1 MAHIA
6 ACMLDNDGETNSL
19 RSYIANTFS
28 AKAST
33 DSLVSIHSADEK
45 KSAWRM
51 QHQEG
56 RKYQLFPKDKQLPP
70 VTAVKPLDL
79 DQAHAIA
86 MSQSPEKSDKPDK
99 SGLSNG
105 LLLRIKQQNLTRRR
119 KVSVPELG
127 PMTTVQEVSMDSP
140 TIPGR
145 PALHER
151 SISTPVNTLRLNLR
165 AEQKDSNDASE
176 MRVHKG
182 TPTASKATALP
193 ARQPLS
199 PKDLAPLT
207 IPSQIGTFPALARKL
222 SLSRLRSG
230 YTQQDQPV
238 RPPRPDESP
247 QTRAFTPF
255 TPLSSAG
262 STTTPRSATTYM
274 TTPTIPTPISAP
286 PESRRSPSPWEK
298 PHQAVTPAQGTP
310 EITSIHK
317 FEPDAQVQSA
327 SALAHRRGQSDSG
340 SIMERGRPRKR
351 IDGTPIGA
359 THKRGESKRSLSAD
373 RRAFETLPQ
382 GYRPKDAIKNLD
394 QAEIGHLQRQALGQ
408 AVRFEILRKEDVD
421 NLSKELRQLDERTEY
436 LRHTYTSLRAGRR
449 NLQSRVC
456 QYLRSPRVA
465 KFSYEAMLKQEETL
479 AELDASIDDWVTKLE
494 HAENRRTR
502 VRQKLLEHVAAAAA
516 MSATTTTTITVAAGL
531 GGGTNNDGL
540 QQTMMGV
547 RMQPN
552 AADVS
557 TPPRSPT
564 KGSGGATFLDCS
576 SPSSPSSSPQRVVAR
591 VPSAIIEEEN
601 EDGKSHR
608 SRLSST
614 TQSALERMESIRIY
628 ADSDVYALLADVEN
642 EFTKLNSDAG
652 GGDGG
657 SSPES
662 LSQQQQQQQQRPI
675 YSRKRALQHAR
686 SHDVLGYSD
695 PSSNGSRGVSSRPKP
710 LSPPAPSP
718 PMKNSP
724 TRGGD
729 VFLTSAVFQPH
740 QTTVNA

>member
-6 ACMLDNDGETNSL
+6 ACMIDNEGETNSL
-19 RSYIANTFS
+19 RSYIANTF
-28 AKAST
+28 ATKAST

-45 KSAWRM
+45 KSTTWRM
-51 QHQEG
+51 HSQEG

-70 VTAVKPLDL
+70 VTAAKPLDL
-79 DQAHAIA
+79 EQAHAIA
-86 MSQSPEKSDKPDK
+86 MGQSPDKSDRPDK

-105 LLLRIKQQNLTRRR
+105 LLLRIKEHNLTRRR

-165 AEQKDSNDASE
+165 AEPRDSNETLEKIASS
-176 MRVHKG
+176 R
-182 TPTASKATALP
+182 TALP
-193 ARQPLS
+193 PRQPLS

-207 IPSQIGTFPALARKL
+207 IPTQIGAFPTLTRKL

-230 YTQQDQPV
+230 GCQQEQPV

-247 QTRAFTPF
+247 RTRAPFTPF
-255 TPLSSAG
+255 TPLSATG

-274 TTPTIPTPISAP
+274 TTSTIPTPVSAP
-286 PESRRSPSPWEK
+286 AESRRSPSPWEK
-298 PHQAVTPAQGTP
+298 PAHSTTPVGTP
-310 EITSIHK
+310 QCHTDINSISK
-317 FEPDAQVQSA
+317 PDSDAQVRCA
-327 SALAHRRGQSDSG
+327 SAMAHRRGQSDSG

-351 IDGTPIGA
+351 LDGTPIGA
-359 THKRGESKRSLSAD
+359 NHRRAESKRSLSAD

-382 GYRPKDAIKNLD
+382 GYRPNDAVKKLD
-394 QAEIGHLQRQALGQ
+394 QSETAHLQRQALGQ
-408 AVRFEILRKEDVD
+408 AARFEVLRREDVD

-456 QYLRSPRVA
+456 QYLRSPRMA

-516 MSATTTTTITVAAGL
+516 MSVTAGL
-531 GGGTNNDGL
+531 GSMSEGL
-540 QQTMMGV
+540 QQAIGM
-547 RMQPN
+547 RMQPSV
-552 AADVS
+552 ADVS

-564 KGSGGATFLDCS
+564 KGATFLDCT
-576 SPSSPSSSPQRVVAR
+576 SPSPSSSPQRVVAR

-628 ADSDVYALLADVEN
+628 ADSDVYALLEDVEN
-642 EFTKLNSDAG
+642 EFTRLNDGAG
-652 GGDGG
+652 T
-657 SSPES
+657 PEA
-662 LSQQQQQQQQRPI
+662 LSQRPI
-675 YSRKRALQHAR
+675 HSRKKVLHHAR
-686 SHDVLGYSD
+686 SHDVFGSSGS
-695 PSSNGSRGVSSRPKP
+695 PSALRSFSRPQP
-710 LSPPAPSP
+710 LSPPAPLP

-724 TRGGD
+724 TPSGD
-729 VFLTSAVFQPH
+729 IFLTSAVFQPQ
-740 QTTVNA
+740 QTAVNA

>member
-6 ACMLDNDGETNSL
+6 ACMIDSDGETNSL

-33 DSLVSIHSADEK
+33 DSLVSIHSAEEK
-45 KSAWRM
+45 KSARRM
-51 QHQEG
+51 HNQEG
-56 RKYQLFPKDKQLPP
+56 RKYQLFPKDRQLPP
-70 VTAVKPLDL
+70 VTAAKPLDL
-79 DQAHAIA
+79 DQAYAIT
-86 MSQSPEKSDKPDK
+86 MSQSPEKSDKADK
-99 SGLSNG
+99 SGISNG

-165 AEQKDSNDASE
+165 AEPRDLSEISE
-176 MRVHKG
+176 MTGCKG
-182 TPTASKATALP
+182 TSAVSRPAVLP

-207 IPSQIGTFPALARKL
+207 IPSQTGAFPALARKL

-230 YTQQDQPV
+230 YNQQDQPV

-247 QTRAFTPF
+247 QTRAFAPF

-262 STTTPRSATTYM
+262 STTTPRSATTYI
-274 TTPTIPTPISAP
+274 TNSTIPTPISAP
-286 PESRRSPSPWEK
+286 AESRRSPSPWEK
-298 PHQAVTPAQGTP
+298 PQHAVASVAPQGPAD
-310 EITSIHK
+310 ITSNPKSESDVQVRSAPTSAHK
-317 FEPDAQVQSA
+317 RAP
-327 SALAHRRGQSDSG
+327 SDSG

-351 IDGTPIGA
+351 SDGTPIGG
-359 THKRGESKRSLSAD
+359 THKRAESKRSLSTD

-382 GYRPKDAIKNLD
+382 GYRPKYAMKNMD
-394 QAEIGHLQRQALGQ
+394 QVELGHLQKQALGQ
-408 AVRFEILRKEDVD
+408 AARFEVLRKEDVD

-516 MSATTTTTITVAAGL
+516 MSATAGL
-531 GGGTNNDGL
+531 GSTNESL
-540 QQTMMGV
+540 QQVMGL
-547 RMQPN
+547 RMQPH
-552 AADVS
+552 ATDVS

-564 KGSGGATFLDCS
+564 KGATFLDCS
-576 SPSSPSSSPQRVVAR
+576 SPSPSSSPQRVVAR

-601 EDGKSHR
+601 EDAKSLR
-608 SRLSST
+608 NRLSNS

-642 EFTKLNSDAG
+642 EFTKLNNDTG
-652 GGDGG
+652 
-657 SSPES
+657 SPEP
-662 LSQQQQQQQQRPI
+662 LSQRPVH
-675 YSRKRALQHAR
+675 SRKKGLHYTR
-686 SHDVLGYSD
+686 SHDVLGYND
-695 PSSNGSRGVSSRPKP
+695 PSNGSRGFSRPQP

-724 TRGGD
+724 ARGGD
-729 VFLTSAVFQPH
+729 VFLTSAVFQPQ
-740 QTTVNA
+740 QTAVNA

>member
-6 ACMLDNDGETNSL
+6 ACMIESDGETNSL

-33 DSLVSIHSADEK
+33 DSLVSAHSMDEK
-45 KSAWRM
+45 KPYAWRM
-51 QHQEG
+51 HNQEA
-56 RKYQLFPKDKQLPP
+56 RKYQLFPKEKQLPP
-70 VTAVKPLDL
+70 VTAAKPLDL
-79 DQAHAIA
+79 EQAHAIA
-86 MSQSPEKSDKPDK
+86 MGQSPDKSDK

-105 LLLRIKQQNLTRRR
+105 LLLRIKEHNLTRRR

-165 AEQKDSNDASE
+165 AEPKESNETAE
-176 MRVHKG
+176 IVVRNG
-182 TPTASKATALP
+182 TPPSSNLAKFPS
-193 ARQPLS
+193 RQPLS
-199 PKDLAPLT
+199 PKDLTPLT
-207 IPSQIGTFPALARKL
+207 IPSQAGTFPALARKL

-230 YTQQDQPV
+230 SSQQDQPV

-247 QTRAFTPF
+247 KTRAPFAPF
-255 TPLSSAG
+255 TPLSATA
-262 STTTPRSATTYM
+262 STTTPRSATTYA
-274 TTPTIPTPISAP
+274 TNSTIPTPISAP
-286 PESRRSPSPWEK
+286 PDTRRSPSPWEK
-298 PHQAVTPAQGTP
+298 QHAAAASQAPT
-310 EITSIHK
+310 EIPSIPK
-317 FEPDAQVQSA
+317 PDPDAHVRCA
-327 SALAHRRGQSDSG
+327 SAMAHKRGQSDSG

-351 IDGTPIGA
+351 TDGTVIGA
-359 THKRGESKRSLSAD
+359 KHGRNESKRSLSTE

-382 GYRPKDAIKNLD
+382 GYRPSDATKKLD
-394 QAEIGHLQRQALGQ
+394 HAEMMHLQKQALGQ
-408 AVRFEILRKEDVD
+408 AARFE
-421 NLSKELRQLDERTEY
+421 ELRQLDERTDY

-456 QYLRSPRVA
+456 QYLRSPRMA
-465 KFSYEAMLKQEETL
+465 KFSYESMLKQEETL

-516 MSATTTTTITVAAGL
+516 MSATTGL
-531 GGGTNNDGL
+531 GSNGETL
-540 QQTMMGV
+540 QQAMGM
-547 RMQPN
+547 RTQPS
-552 AADVS
+552 ASDVS

-564 KGSGGATFLDCS
+564 KGATFLDCS
-576 SPSSPSSSPQRVVAR
+576 SPSPSSSPQRVVAR

-601 EDGKSHR
+601 EDGKSIHR
-608 SRLSST
+608 SRLSSS

-628 ADSDVYALLADVEN
+628 ADSDVYALLEDVEN
-642 EFTKLNSDAG
+642 EFTKLNNDVAG
-652 GGDGG
+652 AS
-657 SSPES
+657 SSPERPP
-662 LSQQQQQQQQRPI
+662 QRPATTAPH
-675 YSRKRALQHAR
+675 RQKRALHHAR
-686 SHDVLGYSD
+686 SQDVLARSGASTAFT
-695 PSSNGSRGVSSRPKP
+695 SRPPP

-729 VFLTSAVFQPH
+729 VFLTAAVFQPQ

>member
-6 ACMLDNDGETNSL
+6 ACMIDSDGETSSL

-33 DSLVSIHSADEK
+33 DSLVSIHSADERK
-45 KSAWRM
+45 LGRRM
-51 QHQEG
+51 HTQEG

-70 VTAVKPLDL
+70 VTAAKALDL
-79 DQAHAIA
+79 DQAYTVGI
-86 MSQSPEKSDKPDK
+86 SQPQEKP
-99 SGLSNG
+99 GFSNG
-105 LLLRIKQQNLTRRR
+105 LLSRIKEHNLTRRR
-119 KVSVPELG
+119 KISVPELG

-151 SISTPVNTLRLNLR
+151 SISTPVNTLRLNLTADPKHLNR
-165 AEQKDSNDASE
+165 APEISGNNCASAVSNI
-176 MRVHKG
+176 RG
-182 TPTASKATALP
+182 LP

-207 IPSQIGTFPALARKL
+207 IPLQAAAFPVLNRKL
-222 SLSRLRSG
+222 SMSRLRSG
-230 YTQQDQPV
+230 SSQQDQPV

-247 QTRAFTPF
+247 LTQATFTPF
-255 TPLSSAG
+255 TPPSATGSSM
-262 STTTPRSATTYM
+262 TPKSATTYAS
-274 TTPTIPTPISAP
+274 TPSIPTPISAP
-286 PESRRSPSPWEK
+286 LELRRSPSPWGTS
-298 PHQAVTPAQGTP
+298 HSALAAVGSQIST
-310 EITSIHK
+310 EITSAPR
-317 FEPDAQVQSA
+317 PDLDINIRSHSA
-327 SALAHRRGQSDSG
+327 MTHRRGQSDSG

-351 IDGTPIGA
+351 IDGTLIGIHHGR
-359 THKRGESKRSLSAD
+359 TESKSSSLSTE

-382 GYRPKDAIKNLD
+382 GYRPSDAIKRLD
-394 QAEIGHLQRQALGQ
+394 QTETTHLQKQALGQ
-408 AVRFEILRKEDVD
+408 AARFEVLRREDVD

-516 MSATTTTTITVAAGL
+516 MSATHSCGTTTEI
-531 GGGTNNDGL
+531 L
-540 QQTMMGV
+540 QQAMGL

-552 AADVS
+552 VADVS

-564 KGSGGATFLDCS
+564 KSSTFLDCS
-576 SPSSPSSSPQRVVAR
+576 SPSPSSSPQRVVAR

-608 SRLSST
+608 SRLSSS
-614 TQSALERMESIRIY
+614 TQSALARMESIRIY
-628 ADSDVYALLADVEN
+628 ADSEVYALLEDVEN
-642 EFTKLNSDAG
+642 EFTKLNAG
-652 GGDGG
+652 ATTPD
-657 SSPES
+657 STT
-662 LSQQQQQQQQRPI
+662 QRPP
-675 YSRKRALQHAR
+675 YSKRVLQRAH
-686 SHDVLGYSD
+686 SHDVLACTN
-695 PSSNGSRGVSSRPKP
+695 PSAVSKTMVRAQP

-718 PMKNSP
+718 PAKNMSP
-724 TRGGD
+724 QSGD
-729 VFLTSAVFQPH
+729 IFLTSAVFQPQ
-740 QTTVNA
+740 QTTIYV